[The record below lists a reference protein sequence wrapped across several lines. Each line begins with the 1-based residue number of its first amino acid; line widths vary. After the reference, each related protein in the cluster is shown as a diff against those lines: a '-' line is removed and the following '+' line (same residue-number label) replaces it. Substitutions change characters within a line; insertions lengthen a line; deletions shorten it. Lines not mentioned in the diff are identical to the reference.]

1 MMSSLTSPFRRA
13 MAAAATL
20 TGRRFGLLVAS
31 SLVATSAIVAS
42 ALTNPEGPVSPLAA
56 LLGRSLASDN
66 TPVES
71 SPAPGPSQPTVGSSE
86 PPRSSG
92 GGSPASTGGPSV
104 PVSPLS
110 SETGGP
116 QLKTEEPT
124 PSSTPPTPTPAPA
137 PEAGRVKHV
146 FVISLASPGYEASFG
161 AASQMPYLS
170 GTLRPEGELLSKYSL
185 LTEAALPNGIAA
197 ASGQPPTATTKE
209 NCPKFECLLS
219 VETPTLADEL
229 GEGHFTWRSY
239 VDGMVDTTGQ
249 PQNCVYPNPGEPA
262 VLAPGGYAA
271 WENPFIYFHSLLD
284 SGECSNNDVPLEE
297 LQAGLRKAD
306 STPNYSYIAP
316 NPCDAGVA
324 GQCAEGSPQG
334 AAAADAF
341 LSKWVPQ
348 IVKSAAFKKDGLLV
362 ITFNEAS
369 AANIAAAAATA
380 TVPSANTAIP
390 APQVGA
396 LLISPFT
403 APGSSDGAP
412 YNPYGLL
419 RSFEDLFG
427 LKYLGDAAGA
437 KVKSF
442 APALLGEGG
451 GD

>member
-1 MMSSLTSPFRRA
+1 MSALMRPFHRTI
-13 MAAAATL
+13 AAAAGL

-31 SLVATSAIVAS
+31 SVVATSAIVAS
-42 ALTNPEGPVSPLAA
+42 AMTNPNGPVGPLAA
-56 LLGRSLASDN
+56 LIGRSMASDN
-66 TPVES
+66 TPVET
-71 SPAPGPSQPTVGSSE
+71 SPSPGPSQPTAGSSGSAH
-86 PPRSSG
+86 PSG
-92 GGSPASTGGPSV
+92 GGQTAASTGRPSAPPV
-104 PVSPLS
+104 PNLSPEASGL
-110 SETGGP
+110 EIEP
-116 QLKTEEPT
+116 EEEPE
-124 PSSTPPTPTPAPA
+124 PLAPTEPQ

-146 FVISLASPGYEASFG
+146 FVISLASPSYEASFG

-185 LTEAALPNGIAA
+185 LTETALPNGIAA

-219 VETPTLADEL
+219 VETPTLADQL
-229 GEGHFTWRSY
+229 GIGHFTWRSY

-262 VLAPGGYAA
+262 ALAPGGYAA

-284 SGECSNNDVPLEE
+284 SGECSTNDVPLEE
-297 LQAGLRKAD
+297 LQAGLEKAA

-316 NPCDAGVA
+316 DPCDAGVA
-324 GQCAEGSPQG
+324 GQCPEGSPQG

-341 LSKWVPQ
+341 LAEWVPQ

-369 AANIAAAAATA
+369 AANIAAAAGTA

-390 APQVGA
+390 ARRVGA

-419 RSFEDLFG
+419 RSFEDLFD
-427 LKYLGDAAGA
+427 LEYLGKAGGA

-442 APALLGEGG
+442 APPLLGEGS